1 MKKFFLSGL
10 VSLTIL
16 MVILPSVVMAEEIK
30 ESSSLTISRI
40 PETVKNFIEQ
50 RFKNSTKSAEVKKTI
65 LQQAKNVA
73 LRNSVNVRFEVL
85 TRALGRTEGL
95 VEKVQIRLN
104 TAGSE
109 GKDITKATVALE
121 EVNVN
126 LNNARSIL
134 ALIKSEKETAVTKD
148 DYVKIHAQFQ
158 QAQKSLNLVRQSL
171 VKTIIMAKDLN
182 PEKKT
187 EEVKTIKIENRGVN
201 IQKIEKESTTSA
213 IKPNR

>member
-50 RFKNSTKSAEVKKTI
+50 QFKNSTKSVEVKKTT

-95 VEKVQIRLN
+95 VNKVQIRLN
-104 TAGSE
+104 TAKSE

-121 EVNVN
+121 EAKVN
-126 LNNARSIL
+126 LNDARSIL

>member
-1 MKKFFLSGL
+1 MKKFFLGGL

-30 ESSSLTISRI
+30 ESPFSTIRRI
-40 PETVKNFIEQ
+40 PETAKNFIEQ
-50 RFKNSTKSAEVKKTI
+50 RFKNGTKSDEVKKTT

-95 VEKVQIRLN
+95 VEKVQVRLD
-104 TAGSE
+104 TATSE

-121 EVNVN
+121 EANGN
-126 LNNARSIL
+126 LISARSTL
-134 ALIKSEKETAVTKD
+134 ALIESEKEIAVNKD

-158 QAQKSLNLVRQSL
+158 QVQKSLNLVRQSL

-187 EEVKTIKIENRGVN
+187 KEVKTMKIENRGVN

-213 IKPNR
+213 IKPQ

>member
-50 RFKNSTKSAEVKKTI
+50 RFKNGTKLAEVKKTT

-95 VEKVQIRLN
+95 VNKVQIRLN
-104 TAGSE
+104 TAKSE

-121 EVNVN
+121 EAKVN
-126 LNNARSIL
+126 LNDARSIL